1 MSYRTLEI
9 DHGGGM
15 LATIWLSRPGHG
27 NALDAVML
35 EELAQAFAGL
45 ASQAQ
50 LRAIVLAARGPQF
63 CLGTAPDWRD
73 ELAAS
78 PAAWRLA
85 DAHLAG
91 LLQSIHASPVPVVA
105 KVHGDC
111 HGIGAGLVAA
121 CDIALAAGPAG
132 FCLPEAQAGAAV
144 TAYIPWL
151 ERAVGAR
158 AARHHLL
165 TAERLSAF
173 EAKQIGLVH
182 EAVATDALDE
192 RTDAMVAALLQT
204 DNKKIF
210 GERIWNTAEKADKAT
225 GSPAA

>member
-1 MSYRTLEI
+1 MNYRTLEI

-15 LATIWLSRPGHG
+15 LATIWLNRPGHG

-45 ASQAQ
+45 GGLAK

-63 CLGTAPDWRD
+63 CLGMAPDWRA

-85 DAHLAG
+85 DARLAG
-91 LLQSIHASPVPVVA
+91 LLQAVHATPVPVVA

-132 FCLPEAQAGAAV
+132 FCLPEAQAGDAV
-144 TAYIPWL
+144 IAYLPWL
-151 ERAVGAR
+151 EQAVGAR
-158 AARHHLL
+158 AARRYLL

-182 EAVATDALDE
+182 EAVAADALDA
-192 RTDAMVAALLQT
+192 RTDAMVAALLQS

-210 GERIWNTAEKADKAT
+210 GERIWNTADKADKAT